1 MTGKEAS
8 IHYEKL
14 SKFLSQISGLGF
26 SLRLRY

>member
-8 IHYEKL
+8 IHYENFL
-14 SKFLSQISGLGF
+14 NFLSQISGLGF